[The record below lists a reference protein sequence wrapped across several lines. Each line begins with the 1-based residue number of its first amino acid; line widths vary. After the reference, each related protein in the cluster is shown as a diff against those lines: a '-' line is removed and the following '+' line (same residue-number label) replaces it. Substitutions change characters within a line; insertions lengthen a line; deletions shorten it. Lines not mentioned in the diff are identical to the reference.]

1 MKKIVLFWLRRFN
14 IVPLHNN
21 GEQHA
26 EPSHSL
32 KAALFFYELGP
43 LWTSAVCKETIYF
56 SEALNVLLSEMLE
69 IAIKK
74 GPAAFMAKASVCV
87 ERDDLST

>member
-1 MKKIVLFWLRRFN
+1 MLFWRRFN
-14 IVPLHNN
+14 IVPLHIN

-32 KAALFFYELGP
+32 KAALFFNELGP

-74 GPAAFMAKASVCV
+74 RSCSFYGQSLGLC
-87 ERDDLST
+87 